1 MEVATDRAGG
11 TGEADIPNEHEAVHV
26 TQDNEKPHF
35 TRWRARGGYREL
47 LVLSIPLIL
56 STSSW
61 SLQHFVDRMF
71 LAWYSPFA
79 IAAVMP
85 AGMLNFCTMSIFIGT
100 AGYVSIFAAQYFGAG
115 VNERIGS
122 SIWQGAYIAAFGAI
136 VHLALIPLAP
146 AIFDLAGHD
155 PEVRRYEVIYFQI
168 LCLGAFPG
176 IASSAFSGF
185 FTGLGRPW
193 PVMWVNLLATGV
205 NLFLDYLLIFGKWG
219 FPEMGIKG
227 AAIATVAAGFVYCA
241 AYLALLA
248 APKARRIYHTLSG
261 WRLDR
266 ELFARLLRFG
276 FPNGVQFFV
285 DIAGSTVFILL
296 VGRLGTTNL
305 AATNIAF
312 NINTL
317 AFMPMFGFGIAV
329 SVLVGQYIGMERTDL
344 AERSVYSGFH
354 MTFLYMAAI
363 SLCYLLAPDIFVA
376 PFMSKADPAA
386 FSEIYPLSVILL
398 RFVALYCIFDTL
410 NIIFASALKGAG
422 DTRFVMYMLAVVSL
436 VVLVLPT
443 YLALVVFDGGLYA
456 AWVIASLYVVVLGFA
471 FFIRFRGGRW
481 KSMRVIEKPVVC
493 LPPILPELAGME

>member
-1 MEVATDRAGG
+1 VASAGN
-11 TGEADIPNEHEAVHV
+11 PNEHEARYVMHGIRKSLSERWV
-26 TQDNEKPHF
+26 TP
-35 TRWRARGGYREL
+35 GGYREL
-47 LVLSIPLIL
+47 LVMSIPLIL

-71 LAWYSPFA
+71 LAWYSPYA

-85 AGMLNFCTMSIFIGT
+85 AGILNFCTMSIFIGT

-115 VNERIGS
+115 VNERVGP
-122 SIWQGAYIAAFGAI
+122 SIWQGAYIAVAGAV

-155 PEVRRYEVIYFQI
+155 PEVRRYEIVYFQI

-193 PVMWVNLLATGV
+193 PVMWVNFLATGV
-205 NLFLDYLLIFGKWG
+205 NLLLDYILIFGKWG
-219 FPEMGIKG
+219 FPEMGIEG
-227 AAIATVAAGFVYCA
+227 AAIATVAAGFTYCI
-241 AYLALLA
+241 AYLSLLA
-248 APKARRIYHTLSG
+248 APRLRRTYRTLAG

-276 FPNGVQFFV
+276 FPSGVQFFV
-285 DIAGSTVFILL
+285 DIAGFTIFILL
-296 VGRLGTTNL
+296 VGRLGTTSL

-329 SVLVGQYIGMERTDL
+329 SVLVGQYIGMQKPDL

-363 SLCYLLAPDIFVA
+363 SLCYLLVPDVFVA
-376 PFMSKADPAA
+376 PFASKADAGSFA
-386 FSEIYPLSVILL
+386 EIYALSVVLL

-422 DTRFVMYMLAVVSL
+422 DTRFVMYMLATVSL
-436 VVLVLPT
+436 MVLVLPT
-443 YLALVVFDGGLYA
+443 YLVLVVFDGGLYA
-456 AWVIASLYVVVLGFA
+456 AWIIASLYVVVLGFS
-471 FFIRFRGGRW
+471 FFVRFRGGRW
-481 KSMRVIEKPVVC
+481 KSMRVIEEPVVS
-493 LPPILPELAGME
+493 LPPTLPEITGAE